1 MRIAL
6 FGDIHANLEA
16 LEAVLED
23 AGKQEVT
30 DYVCMGDIV
39 GYNADPVACLEKVRE
54 MVRKKVKERVRGKVR
69 RIKFQ
74 KNVPLSFGE
83 VRVRQN
89 ETTY

>member
-23 AGKQEVT
+23 AAKQDVT

-39 GYNADPVACLEKVRE
+39 GYNADPAACLERVRE
-54 MVRKKVKERVRGKVR
+54 MDCPTVKGNIR
-69 RIKFQ
+69 
-74 KNVPLSFGE
+74 S
-83 VRVRQN
+83 
-89 ETTY
+89 TA

>member
-23 AGKQEVT
+23 AAKQDVT

-39 GYNADPVACLEKVRE
+39 GYNADPVACLER
-54 MVRKKVKERVRGKVR
+54 VKEMDCAH
-69 RIKFQ
+69 
-74 KNVPLSFGE
+74 
-83 VRVRQN
+83 RQGQP
-89 ETTY
+89 

>member
-23 AGKQEVT
+23 ASKQGVT

-39 GYNADPVACLEKVRE
+39 GYNADPVRLPRNRPRDELPDGE
-54 MVRKKVKERVRGKVR
+54 GKSR
-69 RIKFQ
+69 
-74 KNVPLSFGE
+74 
-83 VRVRQN
+83 
-89 ETTY
+89 